1 VNFEA
6 IFLFFIVMKLHIFSQ
21 SKYSNDSQT
30 IFSKINWL
38 KRTVEQIVLVISYEY
53 NDFEVPYIYTK
64 LTNNQKKK
72 KNNNSSCIQSAPFY
86 TLK

>member
-1 VNFEA
+1 MNFEA

-38 KRTVEQIVLVISYEY
+38 KRTVGQIVLVISYEY

-72 KNNNSSCIQSAPFY
+72 KITPVVVFKVHPF
-86 TLK
+86 TP

>member
-1 VNFEA
+1 
-6 IFLFFIVMKLHIFSQ
+6 MKLHIFSQ

-72 KNNNSSCIQSAPFY
+72 KITTVVVFKVHPF
-86 TLK
+86 TP

>member
-1 VNFEA
+1 MNFEA

-38 KRTVEQIVLVISYEY
+38 KRTVGQIVLVISYEY

-72 KNNNSSCIQSAPFY
+72 KITTVVVFKVHPF
-86 TLK
+86 TP

>member
-1 VNFEA
+1 MNFEA
-6 IFLFFIVMKLHIFSQ
+6 TFLFFIVMKLHIFSQ

-38 KRTVEQIVLVISYEY
+38 KRTVGQIVLVISYEY

-64 LTNNQKKK
+64 LPNNQKKK
-72 KNNNSSCIQSAPFY
+72 KITTVVVFKVHPF
-86 TLK
+86 TP

>member
-1 VNFEA
+1 MNFEA

-72 KNNNSSCIQSAPFY
+72 ITPVVVFKVHPF
-86 TLK
+86 TP

>member
-1 VNFEA
+1 
-6 IFLFFIVMKLHIFSQ
+6 MKLHIFSQ

-72 KNNNSSCIQSAPFY
+72 KITPVVVFKVHPF
-86 TLK
+86 TP

>member
-1 VNFEA
+1 MNFEA

-72 KNNNSSCIQSAPFY
+72 KKITPVVVFKVHPF
-86 TLK
+86 TP

>member
-1 VNFEA
+1 
-6 IFLFFIVMKLHIFSQ
+6 MKLHIFSQ

-38 KRTVEQIVLVISYEY
+38 KRTVGQIVLVISYEY

-72 KNNNSSCIQSAPFY
+72 KITTVVVFKVHPF
-86 TLK
+86 TP

>member
-1 VNFEA
+1 MNFEA

-72 KNNNSSCIQSAPFY
+72 KITTVVVFKVHPF
-86 TLK
+86 TP

>member
-1 VNFEA
+1 MNFEA

-72 KNNNSSCIQSAPFY
+72 KITPVVVFKVHPF
-86 TLK
+86 TP